1 MNMMLLNQR
10 EKDILKKTIED
21 FISWGSPISS
31 QHLHKK
37 YFNQLSSA
45 TIRNS
50 LANLEK
56 TGMLKSIHRSSGKI
70 PTDNGYRYYVDTLI
84 AESSKTIQE
93 YDNIAEKLSE
103 ASDSLEDLLQATAYM
118 LGKISRLFGIVVISK
133 HQKNILNEIELIHLS
148 SDRIMLVLGMNSGF
162 IRSIVLN
169 LEVTIDDSLLRLIN
183 QGLKDRLLGLSL
195 NEIQE
200 SIKERLKES
209 DYFDH
214 EIVQILVQDPSKHFI
229 VAAKKLVYTSSFY
242 QLLDYPEF
250 HEINKLKTL
259 MSFFHDKSIDEYL
272 NKNFSDNNNVIIGK
286 EIGDSNFNNCSIVSK
301 PFKNHNIN
309 GQMLVLGPKRLPYK
323 DIKTI
328 LTNFTE
334 IINNVI

>member
-1 MNMMLLNQR
+1 MLLTQR
-10 EKDILKKTIED
+10 ENNILKKTIED
-21 FISWGSPISS
+21 FISFGAPISS
-31 QHLHKK
+31 QRLHSC
-37 YFNQLSSA
+37 YFNQFSTA

-56 TGMLKSIHRSSGKI
+56 IGMLKSIHRSSGKV

-93 YDNIAEKLSE
+93 YDNIAQKLSA
-103 ASDSLEDLLQATAYM
+103 ASNNLEDLLQATAYM

-148 SDRIMLVLGMNSGF
+148 SDRIMLVLGLNSGF

-169 LEVTIDDSLLRLIN
+169 LKVSIDDSVLKVIN
-183 QGLKDRLLGLSL
+183 QGLKDRLTGLTL
-195 NEIQE
+195 DEIQE

-209 DYFDH
+209 QYFEH
-214 EIVQILVQDPSKHFI
+214 EIVQILVQDAIKHFVI
-229 VAAKKLVYTSSFY
+229 SGQKLVYTSSFY

-259 MSFFHDKSIDEYL
+259 MSFFYEKSLEEYL
-272 NKNFSDNNNVIIGK
+272 NNYLSDDHNNVIIGR
-286 EIGDSNFNNCSIVSK
+286 EIGDSNFRNCSIVSK
-301 PFKNHNIN
+301 PFENNNIN

-323 DIKTI
+323 DIKII
-328 LTNFTE
+328 LTNFTD

>member
-1 MNMMLLNQR
+1 MLLTQR
-10 EKDILKKTIED
+10 ENNILKKTIED
-21 FISWGSPISS
+21 FISFGAPISS
-31 QHLHKK
+31 QRLHSC
-37 YFNQLSSA
+37 YFNQFSTA

-56 TGMLKSIHRSSGKI
+56 IGMLKSIHRSSGKV

-93 YDNIAEKLSE
+93 YDNISQKLSA
-103 ASDSLEDLLQATAYM
+103 ASNNLEDLLQATAYM

-148 SDRIMLVLGMNSGF
+148 SDRIMLVLGLNSGF

-169 LEVTIDDSLLRLIN
+169 LKVSIDDSVLKVIN
-183 QGLKDRLLGLSL
+183 QGLKDRLTGLTL
-195 NEIQE
+195 DEIQE

-209 DYFDH
+209 QYFEH
-214 EIVQILVQDPSKHFI
+214 EIVQILVQDPIKHFVI
-229 VAAKKLVYTSSFY
+229 SGQKLVYTSSFY

-259 MSFFHDKSIDEYL
+259 MSFFYEKSLQEYL
-272 NKNFSDNNNVIIGK
+272 NNYLSDDHNNVIIGR
-286 EIGDSNFNNCSIVSK
+286 EIGDSNFRNCSIVSK
-301 PFKNHNIN
+301 PFENNNIN

-323 DIKTI
+323 DIKII
-328 LTNFTE
+328 LTNFTD

>member
-1 MNMMLLNQR
+1 MMLLTQR
-10 EKDILKKTIED
+10 ENNILKKTIED
-21 FISWGSPISS
+21 FISFGAPISS
-31 QHLHKK
+31 QRLHSC
-37 YFNQLSSA
+37 YFNQFSTA

-56 TGMLKSIHRSSGKI
+56 IGMLKSIHRSSGKV

-93 YDNIAEKLSE
+93 YDNIAQKLSA
-103 ASDSLEDLLQATAYM
+103 ASNNLEDLLQATAYM

-148 SDRIMLVLGMNSGF
+148 SDRIMLVLGLNSGF

-169 LEVTIDDSLLRLIN
+169 LKVSIDDSVLKVIN
-183 QGLKDRLLGLSL
+183 QGLKDRLTGLTL
-195 NEIQE
+195 DEIQE

-209 DYFDH
+209 QYFEH
-214 EIVQILVQDPSKHFI
+214 EIVQILVQDPIKHFVI
-229 VAAKKLVYTSSFY
+229 SGQKLVYTSSFY

-259 MSFFHDKSIDEYL
+259 MSFFYEKSLEEYL
-272 NKNFSDNNNVIIGK
+272 NNYLSDDHNNVIIGR
-286 EIGDSNFNNCSIVSK
+286 EIGDSNFRNCSIVSK
-301 PFKNHNIN
+301 PFENNNIN

-323 DIKTI
+323 DIKII
-328 LTNFTE
+328 LTNFTD

>member
-1 MNMMLLNQR
+1 MLLTQR
-10 EKDILKKTIED
+10 ENNILKKTIED
-21 FISWGSPISS
+21 FISFGAPISS
-31 QHLHKK
+31 QRLHSC
-37 YFNQLSSA
+37 YFNQFSTA

-56 TGMLKSIHRSSGKI
+56 IGMLKSIHRSSGKV

-84 AESSKTIQE
+84 VESSKTIQE
-93 YDNIAEKLSE
+93 YDNIAQKLSA
-103 ASDSLEDLLQATAYM
+103 ASNNLEDLLQATAYM

-148 SDRIMLVLGMNSGF
+148 SDRIMLVLGLNSGF

-169 LEVTIDDSLLRLIN
+169 LKVSIDDSVLKVIN
-183 QGLKDRLLGLSL
+183 QGLKDRLTGLTL
-195 NEIQE
+195 DEIQE

-209 DYFDH
+209 QYFEH
-214 EIVQILVQDPSKHFI
+214 EIVQILVQDPIKHFVI
-229 VAAKKLVYTSSFY
+229 SGQKLVYTSSFY

-259 MSFFHDKSIDEYL
+259 MSFFYEKSLEEYL
-272 NKNFSDNNNVIIGK
+272 NNYLSDDHNNVIIGR
-286 EIGDSNFNNCSIVSK
+286 EIGDSNFRNCSIVSK
-301 PFKNHNIN
+301 PFENNNIN

-323 DIKTI
+323 DIKII
-328 LTNFTE
+328 LTNFTD

>member
-1 MNMMLLNQR
+1 MLLTQR
-10 EKDILKKTIED
+10 ENNILKKTIED
-21 FISWGSPISS
+21 FISFGAPISS
-31 QHLHKK
+31 QRLHSC
-37 YFNQLSSA
+37 YFNQFSTA

-56 TGMLKSIHRSSGKI
+56 IGMLKSLHRSSGKV

-93 YDNIAEKLSE
+93 YDNISQKLSA
-103 ASDSLEDLLQATAYM
+103 ASNNLEDLLQATAYM

-148 SDRIMLVLGMNSGF
+148 SDRIMLVLGLNSGF

-169 LEVTIDDSLLRLIN
+169 LKVSIDDSVLKVIN
-183 QGLKDRLLGLSL
+183 QGLKDRLTGLTL
-195 NEIQE
+195 DEIQE

-209 DYFDH
+209 QYFEH
-214 EIVQILVQDPSKHFI
+214 EIVQILVQDPIKHFVI
-229 VAAKKLVYTSSFY
+229 SGQKLVYTSSFY

-259 MSFFHDKSIDEYL
+259 MSFFYEKSLEEYL
-272 NKNFSDNNNVIIGK
+272 NNYLSDDHNNVIIGR
-286 EIGDSNFNNCSIVSK
+286 EIGDSNFRNCSIVSK
-301 PFKNHNIN
+301 PFENNNIN

-323 DIKTI
+323 DIKII
-328 LTNFTE
+328 LTNFTD

>member
-1 MNMMLLNQR
+1 MMLLTQR
-10 EKDILKKTIED
+10 ENNILKKTIED
-21 FISWGSPISS
+21 FISFGVPISS
-31 QHLHKK
+31 QRLHSCH
-37 YFNQLSSA
+37 FNQFSTA

-56 TGMLKSIHRSSGKI
+56 IGMLKSIHRSSGKV

-84 AESSKTIQE
+84 TENSKTIQE
-93 YDNIAEKLSE
+93 YDNIVQKLSA
-103 ASDSLEDLLQATAYM
+103 ASNNLEDLLQATAYM

-148 SDRIMLVLGMNSGF
+148 SDRIMLVLGLNSGF

-169 LEVTIDDSLLRLIN
+169 LKVSIDDSLLKVIN
-183 QGLKDRLLGLSL
+183 QGLKDRLLGLTL
-195 NEIQE
+195 DEIQE

-209 DYFDH
+209 QYFEH
-214 EIVQILVQDPSKHFI
+214 EIVQILVQDPIKHFVI
-229 VAAKKLVYTSSFY
+229 SGQKLVYTSSFH

-259 MSFFHDKSIDEYL
+259 MSFFYEKSLEEYL
-272 NKNFSDNNNVIIGK
+272 NNYLSDDHNNVIIGK
-286 EIGDSNFNNCSIVSK
+286 EIGDSNFRNCSIVSK
-301 PFKNHNIN
+301 PFENNNIN
-309 GQMLVLGPKRLPYK
+309 GQMLVLGPKRLPYQN
-323 DIKTI
+323 IKII
-328 LTNFTE
+328 LTNFTD

>member
-1 MNMMLLNQR
+1 MTMILLNQR
-10 EKDILKKTIED
+10 EKDILKITIED
-21 FISWGSPISS
+21 FISLGSPISS
-31 QHLHKK
+31 QRLHKQ
-37 YFNQLSSA
+37 YFNELSSA

-56 TGMLKSIHRSSGKI
+56 IGLLKSIHRSSGRI

-84 AESSKTIQE
+84 AESSITIQE
-93 YDNIAEKLSE
+93 YDNIAQKLSE

-148 SDRIMLVLGMNSGF
+148 SDRIMLVLGLNSGF

-169 LEVTIDDSLLRLIN
+169 LEVTIDNSILKLIN
-183 QGLKDRLLGLSL
+183 QGLKDRLLGLTL
-195 NEIQE
+195 DEIQG
-200 SIKERLKES
+200 SIKERLRES
-209 DYFDH
+209 QYFDH
-214 EIVQILVQDPSKHFI
+214 EIVQILVQDPGKHFI
-229 VAAKKLVYTSSFY
+229 VSAEKLVYTSSFY

-259 MSFFHDKSIDEYL
+259 MSFFHEKSMGEYI

-301 PFKNHNIN
+301 PFENHNIN

-323 DIKTI
+323 SIKTI

>member
-1 MNMMLLNQR
+1 MLLTQR
-10 EKDILKKTIED
+10 ENNILKKTIED
-21 FISWGSPISS
+21 FISFGAPISS
-31 QHLHKK
+31 QRLHSC
-37 YFNQLSSA
+37 YFNQFSTA

-56 TGMLKSIHRSSGKI
+56 IGMLKSIHRSSGKV

-93 YDNIAEKLSE
+93 YDNIAQKLSA
-103 ASDSLEDLLQATAYM
+103 ASNNLEDLLQATAYM

-148 SDRIMLVLGMNSGF
+148 SDRIMLVLGLNSGF

-169 LEVTIDDSLLRLIN
+169 LKVSIDDSVLKVIN
-183 QGLKDRLLGLSL
+183 QGLKDRLTGLTL
-195 NEIQE
+195 DEIQE
-200 SIKERLKES
+200 NIKERLKES
-209 DYFDH
+209 QYFEH
-214 EIVQILVQDPSKHFI
+214 EIVQILVQDPIKHFVI
-229 VAAKKLVYTSSFY
+229 SGQKLVYTSSFY

-259 MSFFHDKSIDEYL
+259 MSFFYEKSLEEYL
-272 NKNFSDNNNVIIGK
+272 NNYLSDDHNNVIIGR
-286 EIGDSNFNNCSIVSK
+286 EIGDSNFRNCSIVSK
-301 PFKNHNIN
+301 PFENNNIN

-323 DIKTI
+323 DIKII
-328 LTNFTE
+328 LTNFTD